1 MLETLLPPRPAYEK
15 PEGEMVEDVDLSDY
29 ATPDGNAQD
38 SDEDEDD
45 PRGARIGCA
54 QQ

>member
-1 MLETLLPPRPAYEK
+1 METLLPPRPAYDK
-15 PEGEMVEDVDLSDY
+15 PEGDNVEDVDLCDY
-29 ATPDGNAQD
+29 EPQDSHAGQD
-38 SDEDEDD
+38 SDDEDD